1 MCATI
6 LICSMHPILFYF
18 LYFDNTS
25 TVIWWWW
32 TTYRIQERWY
42 IQKKLYCFEN
52 YEQITCSRPI
62 LLWLLLRCAGWVDLL
77 SFLLS
82 PDTTI
87 LCTRTCIYIYTHTY
101 THTHTHTHTHHITI
115 IPFKHCVG
123 WNINMLVCVISYLW
137 YYADLVSYIYACV
150 ADGVDEGKALGNLS
164 LLCTLQPKLNIS
176 SVI

>member
-1 MCATI
+1 MRNDTAVVVSAACI
-6 LICSMHPILFYF
+6 RSYCVYF

-87 LCTRTCIYIYTHTY
+87 LCTRTCIYIYIYIY
-101 THTHTHTHTHHITI
+101 THTHTHTYTHTQT
-115 IPFKHCVG
+115 
-123 WNINMLVCVISYLW
+123 Y
-137 YYADLVSYIYACV
+137 
-150 ADGVDEGKALGNLS
+150 E
-164 LLCTLQPKLNIS
+164 S
-176 SVI
+176 SMQYPLEIHSSTQSRMQSATT